1 MQRYMEQPSQKLL
14 DMAEDERPREKL
26 MQRGRA
32 ALSDEELIA
41 IFLRTGLKGCNVL
54 ELAARLKRAAGSL
67 TALGRMEA
75 QEIARCCKGIGAAK
89 AATLA
94 AVFELG
100 HRAVKEDIIK
110 ADMSTPDAVYNY
122 LAGDLRYEQQEHFVV
137 LMLDTH
143 RHLIRRS
150 NISKGTLN
158 RTMVHPRDVF
168 REAIINNA
176 CTIILAHNH
185 PSGNPTPSK
194 LDRELTRELV
204 QAGEAIHIPILDHVI
219 IGAGSTPYY
228 SFRKQGLLT
237 T

>member
-1 MQRYMEQPSQKLL
+1 
-14 DMAEDERPREKL
+14 MAEDERPREKL
-26 MQRGRA
+26 IQRGRA
-32 ALSDEELIA
+32 ALSDDELIA

-75 QEIARCCKGIGAAK
+75 REITQCCKGIGSAK

-100 HRAVKEDIIK
+100 HRAVKESMERE
-110 ADMSTPDAVYNY
+110 DMSTPAAIYEY
-122 LAGDLRYEQQEHFVV
+122 LAGDLRYEQQENFVV

-143 RHLIRRS
+143 RRLIRRS

-168 REAIINNA
+168 REAIVSNA
-176 CTIILAHNH
+176 CSIILAHNH
-185 PSGNPTPSK
+185 PSGDPTPSK
-194 LDRELTRELV
+194 PDRELTRELIS
-204 QAGEAIHIPILDHVI
+204 AGTAIHIPVLDHII
-219 IGAGSTPYY
+219 IGAGTSPYY
-228 SFRKQGLLT
+228 SFREHGFLFS
-237 T
+237 

>member
-75 QEIARCCKGIGAAK
+75 REITRCCKGIGSAK

-100 HRAVKEDIIK
+100 QRAMKENLVRV
-110 ADMSTPDAVYNY
+110 DMSTPQAVYDY

-150 NISKGTLN
+150 NISKGTIN
-158 RTMVHPRDVF
+158 RTLVHARDVF
-168 REAIINNA
+168 REAIISNA
-176 CTIILAHNH
+176 SSIIVAHNH
-185 PSGNPTPSK
+185 PSGDPSPSK
-194 LDRELTRELV
+194 PDRELTRELIS
-204 QAGEAIHIPILDHVI
+204 AGNVLHIPILDHII
-219 IGAGSTPYY
+219 IGAGSTPFY
-228 SFRKQGLLT
+228 SFREKGLISS
-237 T
+237 